1 MAQTLIR
8 LLTLCSILLGYC
20 TLHAQV
26 INDVHKYDGE
36 HKNETWG
43 YMTIGDNVITDFFFG
58 MEMTYKRH
66 LSDRWYVQGDAQMQ
80 LGKKLYSVATQG
92 AYRLPW
98 GWSDF
103 YVKGKVMYNHYQ
115 RWHTNE
121 LDMSLGVTWE
131 MPYFYFHLG
140 ASYIYFHM
148 LDFGYWE
155 PLTMNIGA
163 GVNIRPRWNSW
174 NIGVF
179 ARNYDDFY
187 YEGYNLNWGVN
198 FYANLKKDLR
208 LFGEV
213 NIRPAGSMSQLA
225 TKYEN
230 SFKIGLKHVW

>member
-1 MAQTLIR
+1 MTQTLIR
-8 LLTLCSILLGYC
+8 WLATCSILLGYC

-26 INDVHKYDGE
+26 INGVHKYDGV
-36 HKNETWG
+36 HKNEAWG
-43 YMTIGDNVITDFFFG
+43 YMTLGDNTITDFFYG
-58 MEMTYKRH
+58 IEASYKHH
-66 LSDRWYVQGDAQMQ
+66 LSNRWYVQGDAQMQ
-80 LGKKLYSVATQG
+80 LGKQLYSMAAQG

-103 YVKGKVMYNHYQ
+103 YFKGKMMYNRYQ
-115 RWHTNE
+115 KWNTNE

-140 ASYIYFHM
+140 ASYIYYHM
-148 LDFGYWE
+148 KHFGYWE

-163 GVNIRPRWNSW
+163 GVNIRPRWSSW

-198 FYANLKKDLR
+198 FYANLTKELQ

-230 SFKIGLKHVW
+230 SLKIGLKYVW